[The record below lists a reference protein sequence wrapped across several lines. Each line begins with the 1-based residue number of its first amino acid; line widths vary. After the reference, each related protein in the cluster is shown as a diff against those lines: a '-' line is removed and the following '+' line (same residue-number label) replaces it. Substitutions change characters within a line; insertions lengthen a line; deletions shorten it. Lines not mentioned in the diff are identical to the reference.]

1 MKTILFQG
9 DSITDCDRSREN
21 FANVGTGYPLLV
33 KAQLGLEHPESFLFQ
48 NRGISGNRIVDVY
61 ARIKADIINLKP
73 DYMSILIGVND
84 VWHEFGNHNGV
95 DADKFEK
102 IYGMLI
108 EEVKAALPDIK
119 IMILEPFC
127 LRASATEN
135 TEEYPDKWNT
145 FRTEVE
151 KRALKARA
159 VADKYGLTFIPLQEK
174 LDKAAETTE
183 NTYWLADGVH
193 PTAMGHELIKREW
206 LKAFEHMTMV

>member
-9 DSITDCDRSREN
+9 DSITDCGRSRED
-21 FANVGTGYPLLV
+21 FSNVGTGYPLLV
-33 KAQLGLEHPESFLFQ
+33 KALLGFEHPERFQFQ

-84 VWHEFGNHNGV
+84 VWHEFGGHNGV

-102 IYGMLI
+102 IYSMLI
-108 EEVKAALPDIK
+108 EEILEALPQIK

-135 TEEYPDKWNT
+135 TEEYPDKWNM
-145 FRTEVE
+145 FRGEVE
-151 KRALKARA
+151 KRAEKARA
-159 VADKYGLTFIPLQEK
+159 VADKYGLTFVPLQEK
-174 LDKAAETTE
+174 LDKAAE
-183 NTYWLADGVH
+183 NTPNSYWLWDGVH

-206 LKAFEHMTMV
+206 LKAFETL